1 MAQAPALADAVLAR
15 YGLTEDPFSLS
26 PDPRFLYL
34 THQHKAALA
43 KIRYVLERRQGFA
56 VLYGDVGHGKS
67 TLIRRLVNLYT
78 KQPEGYS
85 TLLVTNPDYP
95 TALQLLK
102 RLTDEFGL
110 PRRPSKLDQ
119 MKELESF
126 LIGQYTED
134 KNVLILVDEAQMMR
148 GEQFELIRQISNF
161 ETDEKKL
168 VQIVLSGQNNLRNK
182 LKLKRALL
190 SRAAAT
196 ATLDPFTPEETADMI
211 AFRLSVAGRHEPLF
225 TPDALQL
232 IYDLTRGI
240 PREVV
245 KKCMNSLPFGDM
257 MDADL
262 ITAEVVRDANSE

>member
-1 MAQAPALADAVLAR
+1 MSATLTLAESVLSR
-15 YGLTEDPFSLS
+15 YGLAEDPFSLS

-78 KQPEGYS
+78 RQPEAYT

-119 MKELESF
+119 MKELEAF
-126 LIGQYTED
+126 LVEQYGAD
-134 KNVLILVDEAQMMR
+134 KNVLIMVDEAQMMR

-168 VQIVLSGQNNLRNK
+168 VQIVLAGQNNLRNK

-190 SRAAAT
+190 SRAAAV
-196 ATLDPFTPEETADMI
+196 ATLDPFTPEETAEMI
-211 AFRLSVAGRHEPLF
+211 AFRLSVAGRHESLF
-225 TPDALQL
+225 TPDAVQL
-232 IYDLTRGI
+232 IYDMTRGV

-245 KKCMNSLPFGDM
+245 KRCMNALPFGDLL
-257 MDADL
+257 DADL
-262 ITAEVVRDANSE
+262 ITAEVVRDANTE

>member
-1 MAQAPALADAVLAR
+1 MSQRLALADSVLAR
-15 YGLTEDPFSLS
+15 YGLAEDPFSLS

-43 KIRYVLERRQGFA
+43 KIRYILERRQGFA

-67 TLIRRLVNLYT
+67 TLIRRLVNLYS
-78 KQPEGYS
+78 QQSESYV

-119 MKELESF
+119 MKELEAF
-126 LIGQYTED
+126 LVEQYAAD
-134 KNVLILVDEAQMMR
+134 RNVLIMIDEAQMMR

-168 VQIVLSGQNNLRNK
+168 VQIVLAGQNNLRNK
-182 LKLKRALL
+182 LKIKKALL
-190 SRAAAT
+190 SRAAAV
-196 ATLDPFTPEETADMI
+196 ATLDPFTPEETAEMI

-225 TPDALQL
+225 TPEAVRLV
-232 IYDLTRGI
+232 YDLTLGV
-240 PREVV
+240 PREVI
-245 KKCMNSLPFGDM
+245 KRCMNSLPFGDM

-262 ITAEVVRDANSE
+262 ITAEVVRDANAE